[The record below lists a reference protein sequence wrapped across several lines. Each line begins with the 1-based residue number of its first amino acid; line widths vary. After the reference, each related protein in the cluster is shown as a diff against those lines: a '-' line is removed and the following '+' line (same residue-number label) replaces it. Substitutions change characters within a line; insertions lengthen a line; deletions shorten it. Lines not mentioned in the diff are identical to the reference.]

1 MQREAV
7 KTIAS
12 RELKLSI
19 FNDIIH
25 IIPGY

>member
-1 MQREAV
+1 MQREDL

-12 RELKLSI
+12 RELKSSI
-19 FNDIIH
+19 FNGIIH